1 MKNKQFISYNMDI
14 KSWISVEPVALWGAD
29 DVLKRERI
37 VDTFYLRE
45 IQVGVVNIMVDCD
58 KYLTL
63 ASINNR
69 IVLRQRRGKKG

>member
-69 IVLRQRRGKKG
+69 IVLRHRRGKKE